1 MSDIPAPKLIPRPAA
16 TLILLRPGAGGPE
29 VLMIQRT
36 QSAAFL
42 GGAYVFPGGAL
53 DAQDADPRM
62 LKRIVG
68 LRPDQADTRLKL
80 PSGAIAYY
88 VAAIRE
94 CFEEA
99 GVLLLVDAKGSQI
112 SAAHAGSLLSHREK
126 SFADFLEAENLF
138 VPAGA
143 LAYYGHWVTAPGR
156 SRRFDA
162 RFFVALAPEGQEG
175 SHDANETVH
184 LMWLRPREAL
194 ERGARREIELTFATQ
209 H

>member
-1 MSDIPAPKLIPRPAA
+1 MIPRPAA

-53 DAQDADPRM
+53 DAQDADARI

-68 LRPDQADTRLKL
+68 LTPEQADTRLKL

-99 GVLLLVDAKGSQI
+99 GVLLLVDAKGSPI
-112 SAAHAGSLLSHREK
+112 SAARAQVLLPLRNK
-126 SFADFLEAENLF
+126 SFVELLESENLF

-143 LAYYGHWVTAPGR
+143 LAYYG
-156 SRRFDA
+156 
-162 RFFVALAPEGQEG
+162 
-175 SHDANETVH
+175 
-184 LMWLRPREAL
+184 
-194 ERGARREIELTFATQ
+194 
-209 H
+209 